1 MVLDRKKIF
10 MPNIK
15 KKRLNPF
22 IGVLCLAVFGVVN
35 VCSAA
40 QNVANAASVG
50 VDLLP
55 HKAVY
60 SLDLKAS
67 HQGAIN
73 NMNGHIVYD
82 WTSDCK
88 GWVVKN
94 ELDMNVAYSNG
105 QSIQM
110 ALRFSTW
117 EAQDGSRYRFAVHQ
131 GDSVSG
137 PSNFLGRALRDEA
150 KDIVTVDITAP
161 EQKTAE
167 LKNALFP
174 TAFLSEIISAAQTGK
189 MTINYPV
196 FDGTTELEAFNVSAV
211 ILPVEAKSIFPEMEE
226 LNAWRVF
233 LAFYEQKDG
242 STVPVQEQSLLL
254 YENGVVTEIELDFGN
269 FTVAGDLIEFEA
281 TKKPVCE

>member
-1 MVLDRKKIF
+1 
-10 MPNIK
+10 MPNIIK
-15 KKRLNPF
+15 KLLNSVV
-22 IGVLCLAVFGVVN
+22 GVLCLAVFGFVI
-35 VCSAA
+35 VCGATL
-40 QNVANAASVG
+40 NVANAASIG

-60 SLDLKAS
+60 GLGLKAS

-73 NMNGHIVYD
+73 NMNGQIIYD

-88 GWVVKN
+88 GWVVSN
-94 ELDMNVAYSNG
+94 ELDMSVAYSNG
-105 QSIQM
+105 RSVQM

-137 PSNFLGRALRDEA
+137 PSNFMGRALRDEA
-150 KDIVTVDITAP
+150 KDMVNVDITAP

-167 LKNALFP
+167 IKNALFP
-174 TAFLSEIISAAQTGK
+174 TAFLSEIISAAQNGK

-211 ILPVEAKSIFPEMEE
+211 ILPVEAKSVFPEMEG
-226 LNAWRVF
+226 LKAWRVF

-269 FTVAGDLIEFEA
+269 FTVAGDLVEFEA